1 MASYATDPRTGLLVV
16 TQDDGLK
23 LPGMMPEMAPQL
35 DAMGMTRVVDGP
47 AAPFFQS
54 EGGGGRGEIGPPT
67 EAGFYEDIGAA
78 HDVPPDAGPQRETV
92 RGPGGTVAPAREAV
106 ISPGGT
112 VAAAREPVIAPSG
125 TVPAAFEGAMPPS
138 GSGGRAY
145 TDAQSTVASERPEPE
160 LTDLGPLPSAAT
172 AAAGRGGG
180 AKFAD
185 VPLSKL
191 RVTGQQVEHDRYD
204 ALSPEERMARQ
215 IPLAEQEQRLGF
227 QERQA
232 KLDRDNALLL
242 AEKKYYD
249 DKNLLQKEEQ
259 KQAEINKR
267 TRLLEYERNE
277 LDKEAKNASVDP
289 KRYFNDMSIWTKMV
303 AAIGAT
309 LQGAAMGLSGQGGGM
324 PPIIGLMQ
332 ELNREDIEGQKLKME
347 SAVARG
353 KLANDRYEKAVALWG
368 DPDLAEMQ
376 MERDKLALTDGWLAR
391 QQAAQQGDSVA
402 AESFA
407 TMRQQITERRIAL
420 DDELSLRGKAKVTD
434 RLEATP
440 QRLVGGGGGSGGGVR
455 VAKPKGEAV
464 AAALDKLEKARAAKA
479 YAEQYAKEHGPD
491 AKLPGYGV
499 GGWVANAAS
508 TVVQGT
514 GTAAQE
520 AAGGHI
526 SALASG
532 LKQPGENSDAD
543 FDRIKGRV
551 VGNGQVGNLLDSA
564 KAAEANA
571 IRELE
576 AAQGYIPQ

>member
-16 TQDDGLK
+16 TQDDGTT
-23 LPGMMPEMAPQL
+23 LPGMMPEMAPQF
-35 DAMGMTRVVDGP
+35 DAMGMTRAVDGP

-145 TDAQSTVASERPEPE
+145 TDARSTAASDRPEPE
-160 LTDLGPLPSAAT
+160 LTDLGPLPSAVP

-185 VPLSKL
+185 VPLSNL

-227 QERQA
+227 AERRD
-232 KLDRDNALLL
+232 KLNRDQALLND
-242 AEKKYYD
+242 EKKYYD
-249 DKNLLQKEEQ
+249 DKRLLQAEQ
-259 KQAEINKR
+259 VKQAEINKH

-277 LDKEAKNASVDP
+277 LDKEAKEASIDP
-289 KRYFNDMSIWTKMV
+289 KRYFKDMSIWTKIV
-303 AAIGAT
+303 AAVSAG
-309 LQGAAMGLSGQGGGM
+309 LQGYQMGLSGQGGQA
-324 PPIIGLMQ
+324 PIITLMQ
-332 ELNREDIEGQKLKME
+332 DLNKQDIEDQKLKME

-353 KLANDRYEKAVALWG
+353 KLANDRYEKAVTLWG
-368 DPDLAEMQ
+368 DPDVAEMQ

-391 QQAAQQGDSVA
+391 QASAQQADAQASEAIAG
-402 AESFA
+402 
-407 TMRQQITERRIAL
+407 MRQQITERRIAL

-434 RLEATP
+434 QLQATP